1 MKLTYKSTGLG
12 IVAVAVLMLG
22 SAAIA
27 DQMGSMGHGAMMGG
41 PVMDLTTMDA
51 DKDGKV
57 SKDEMTAH
65 RAARTAAVDANADG
79 KLSADELAAM
89 HLATMEAAA
98 KNMAARMIEQLDT
111 DADGLLSVAEL
122 AARPGPEMMFDRIDA
137 NSDGFIDQAEVDDRI
152 FHAVRLVEA
161 ALGQATIER
170 HLTAFV
176 AADGDAR
183 TRFLALDPAACGLAL
198 ARTRTTRHALLLFGG
213 AGIVGKLVQFHVAYS
228 ISRNAHTC
236 DGCGQRGVSF

>member
-1 MKLTYKSTGLG
+1 MEQTMKLTYKSTGLG

-41 PVMDLTTMDA
+41 QVLDLTAMDT

-89 HLATMEAAA
+89 HLTAMETAA

-137 NSDGFIDQAEVDDRI
+137 NSDGFIDQAEVDAAKAAMMDRGGKMRGG
-152 FHAVRLVEA
+152 HH
-161 ALGQATIER
+161 GKGD
-170 HLTAFV
+170 HNGH
-176 AADGDAR
+176 DGMDMG
-183 TRFLALDPAACGLAL
+183 D
-198 ARTRTTRHALLLFGG
+198 
-213 AGIVGKLVQFHVAYS
+213 
-228 ISRNAHTC
+228 N
-236 DGCGQRGVSF
+236 